1 MTSSGLDFAYVREAD
16 SDFLALFPHRF
27 DYIYA
32 PHPEPNH
39 APAWQTESRHPLTDR
54 LIDQGRFLYGVR
66 FGKTSRYCLLDIDAG
81 SPYHPQQDPLAIARI
96 TAAVEAI
103 GLVRHLAITSSYS
116 GGIHLYF
123 PLAISHSS
131 WELGSAVTLILENAG
146 FTVKPGLLEVF
157 PNRKTYRVQG
167 QPGLFNAHR
176 LPLQNGSYLLN
187 SDFEPVW
194 SDRSKFVQ
202 QWQSCQSRNTVH
214 PSALRRVL
222 RQHSQTHHRVSGKA
236 AKFLNDLNS
245 EIETGW
251 TGPGQTN
258 YLLGRIALRC
268 YIFHHL
274 LEGGSPLTGQA
285 LIDQIT
291 QVARSLP
298 GYREWCGHQ
307 HEIEHRSAE
316 WARCVENSRYFHYG
330 IGKPDQTLAH
340 TDLFLSTRSTQSKNW
355 NQEQSQNTRDRIFQ
369 AIADLLEQNA
379 LPIQTTARFK
389 ALLNYGIGGGSL
401 YRHKDLWH
409 PGFLNLPDQE
419 LKELDLSDHQKN
431 SSSSEIA
438 PDSAPNST
446 SLLLPA
452 GGNALTDVVSEPLD
466 RSSFELTGG
475 NALQQAAL
483 TDRGLEWQIDRQ
495 FDQLD
500 RQFDGQFD
508 RSNSGQSGCDPLSVV
523 TSRVN
528 DQNEQT
534 DDLLNERS
542 PGFAVLRTC
551 WMDGL
556 IEGWSGGL
564 IGSIDADPGFKPP

>member
-1 MTSSGLDFAYVREAD
+1 MMILSGLDFGYVREAD

-32 PHPEPNH
+32 IHPEPH
-39 APAWQTESRHPLTDR
+39 HSPAWQTESRHPLTDR

-96 TAAVEAI
+96 TAALEAI

-202 QWQSCQSRNTVH
+202 QWQSCQSQNTVH

-222 RQHSQTHHRVSGKA
+222 RQHSQTHHRVSGKV

-298 GYREWCGHQ
+298 GYQEWCGHQ

-330 IGKPDQTLAH
+330 VGKSDHELDPTNLLPSD
-340 TDLFLSTRSTQSKNW
+340 RSPQSRNW
-355 NQEQSQNTRDRIFQ
+355 NQEQSQTTRDRIRQ
-369 AIADLLEQNA
+369 AIANLLDQNA

-389 ALLNYGIGGGSL
+389 ALLDYGIGGGSL

-419 LKELDLSDHQKN
+419 LKELDLSDQKHP
-431 SSSSEIA
+431 SHSEIA
-438 PDSAPNST
+438 PNPVPNST
-446 SLLLPA
+446 SLLLSV
-452 GGNALTDVVSEPLD
+452 GGNALADVASEPLD
-466 RSSFELTGG
+466 RSNFELTGG
-475 NALQQAAL
+475 NVLPKAAL
-483 TDRGLEWQIDRQ
+483 SDRGLEQQIDRQ
-495 FDQLD
+495 FDLLD
-500 RQFDGQFD
+500 RQFD
-508 RSNSGQSGCDPLSVV
+508 RSNSDQSGFDPFRVA
-523 TSRVN
+523 TSGVN
-528 DQNEQT
+528 NQSDQT
-534 DDLLNERS
+534 DDLLIDRS
-542 PGFAVLRTC
+542 SDCPVLRTC
-551 WMDGL
+551 RMERSIDSWFDG
-556 IEGWSGGL
+556 S
-564 IGSIDADPGFKPP
+564 IGSIDEDPGFKPP